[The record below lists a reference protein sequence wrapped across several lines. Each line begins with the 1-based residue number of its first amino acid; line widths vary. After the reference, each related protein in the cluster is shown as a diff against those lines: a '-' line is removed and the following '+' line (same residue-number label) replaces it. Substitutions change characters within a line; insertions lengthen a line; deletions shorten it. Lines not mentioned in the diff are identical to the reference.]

1 MIEAAR
7 RIETSQSSTSV
18 YGGRGGIRTHG
29 TLAGT
34 PVFKTGAL
42 NHSATLPC
50 LKDQPLHE
58 WPPRTQGE
66 HEARESDLRHPCRL
80 LHCIG
85 RSARDDIPG
94 EPADRVIGARKS
106 SRPRRP
112 ALLVSPDAWRRR
124 RLGPNTMST
133 PA

>member
-1 MIEAAR
+1 
-7 RIETSQSSTSV
+7 
-18 YGGRGGIRTHG
+18 
-29 TLAGT
+29 
-34 PVFKTGAL
+34 
-42 NHSATLPC
+42 

-94 EPADRVIGARKS
+94 EPADRVIGAGKS

-133 PA
+133 PAWRQEWNGARALIAPPQLSAKNHAGAGSSSTPCGYSG

>member
-58 WPPRTQGE
+58 WLPRTQGE
-66 HEARESDLRHPCRL
+66 HGARETDLRLVCRL

-85 RSARDDIPG
+85 RSARDGIPREQAG
-94 EPADRVIGARKS
+94 TVIGAGKS
-106 SRPRRP
+106 SR
-112 ALLVSPDAWRRR
+112 
-124 RLGPNTMST
+124 
-133 PA
+133 